1 MLIEFLGFI
10 FLISAL
16 MLLAGKVIQN
26 SIGFLALQSLSLS
39 ALAFYLAFSGGSADW
54 HMLVVGA
61 LTLAVKVIALPL
73 VLFKIVERVKAA
85 REIPVS
91 MGLVTSVLTGV
102 FIIGVTFA
110 YVVPVLLRD
119 IKVGGPLV
127 GVALST
133 ILLGCFYMLT
143 RRSVLT
149 QLIGII
155 VIENGLF
162 LSALAIMGG
171 MPLFIE
177 LGIFFD
183 VLVGAL
189 VMGVITFKINDNF
202 ATLDTNQLT
211 KLKG

>member
-1 MLIEFLGFI
+1 MTEFLGFI
-10 FLISAL
+10 FLLSAL
-16 MLLAGKVIQN
+16 MLLAGKVIQT
-26 SIGFLALQSLSLS
+26 SIGFLVLQSASLS
-39 ALAFYLAFSGGSADW
+39 ALAFYMAFSDGAADW

-61 LTLAVKVIALPL
+61 LTLIVKVIALPL
-73 VLFKIVERVKAA
+73 VLYKIVERVKAA
-85 REIPVS
+85 REVPVS
-91 MGLVTSVLTGV
+91 MGMVTSLLTGV

-110 YVVPVLLRD
+110 YVEPVLLKD
-119 IKVGGPLV
+119 IEAGGNLV

-133 ILLGCFYMLT
+133 ILLGCLYMLT
-143 RRSVLT
+143 RCSVIS

-189 VMGVITFKINDNF
+189 VMGVISFKINDNF

>member
-1 MLIEFLGFI
+1 MIEFLGFV
-10 FLISAL
+10 FLLSAL

-39 ALAFYLAFSGGSADW
+39 LLAFYMAFSGEAVDW
-54 HMLVVGA
+54 HMLVVGF
-61 LTLAVKVIALPL
+61 LTLVIKVIVLPL
-73 VLFKIVERVKAA
+73 VLYKIVVRVKAA

-102 FIIGVTFA
+102 LIIGVAFA
-110 YVVPVLLRD
+110 YIVPVLLKD
-119 IKVGGPLV
+119 IQVGGPLV

-143 RRSVLT
+143 RRSVIS

-189 VMGVITFKINDNF
+189 VMGVISFKINDNF
-202 ATLDTNQLT
+202 ETLDTNELT

>member
-1 MLIEFLGFI
+1 MIEFLGFI
-10 FLISAL
+10 FLLSAL

-26 SIGFLALQSLSLS
+26 SIGFLTLQSLSLS
-39 ALAFYLAFSGGSADW
+39 VLAFYMAFSNGTADW

-61 LTLAVKVIALPL
+61 LTFVVKVIALPL
-73 VLFKIVERVKAA
+73 VLYKIVERVKAD
-85 REIPVS
+85 REVPVS
-91 MGLVTSVLTGV
+91 IGVVASLLTGI
-102 FIIGVTFA
+102 FMIGVTFA
-110 YVVPVLLRD
+110 YVEPVLLKD
-119 IKVGGPLV
+119 IGVGGNLV

-143 RRSVLT
+143 RCSVIS

-189 VMGVITFKINDNF
+189 VMGVISFKINDNF